1 MQKKLRQ
8 FSSNFHSMKTDRIKM
23 ALTSLGVILLL
34 SIYTATAAIPDRPE
48 PARFVNDLAGVF
60 VTSQCDSL
68 ESRLAA
74 YSDTTTTQIVVVTV
88 VDLEGQDAASYATE
102 VGQKWGVG
110 SGEFN
115 NGVVILVKP
124 KNDNGSGEVFIATGY
139 GLEGAIPDAYAKR
152 IINEIMIPNFIE
164 DDYFAAVAGACDKI
178 IRLADGEEFV
188 SSETGEDDGGF
199 IWIVVLLVA
208 LIIFYFTKSKGKG
221 GSSDGGS
228 TGSSSDRTTFRPK
241 VFPTG
246 GGFSSGSSTGRS
258 FGGGSFG
265 GGGAG
270 GRW

>member
-1 MQKKLRQ
+1 M
-8 FSSNFHSMKTDRIKM
+8 NADRIRM
-23 ALTSLGVILLL
+23 ALVSIGAIFLIFAATTS
-34 SIYTATAAIPDRPE
+34 AAVPSRPE

-60 VTSQCDSL
+60 QREQADSL
-68 ESRLAA
+68 ENRLAV

-88 VDLEGQDAASYATE
+88 ADLEGIDAATYATE
-102 VGQKWGVG
+102 IGESWGVG
-110 SGEFN
+110 SSEFD

-152 IINEIMIPNFIE
+152 IINEIMIPNFIK

-188 SSETGEDDGGF
+188 SSAGGENE
-199 IWIVVLLVA
+199 
-208 LIIFYFTKSKGKG
+208 G
-221 GSSDGGS
+221 GSMWIAVVFILLILYLVFRRKGSGGS
-228 TGSSSDRTTFRPK
+228 TTGGTTGGSAPGRTTVIHP
-241 VFPTG
+241 G
-246 GGFSSGSSTGRS
+246 GGFSGGSTSGRS

-270 GRW
+270 GKW

>member
-1 MQKKLRQ
+1 
-8 FSSNFHSMKTDRIKM
+8 MKTGRIKM

-152 IINEIMIPNFIE
+152 IINEIMIPNFIK

-188 SSETGEDDGGF
+188 SSSGGDDEGGSML
-199 IWIVVLLVA
+199 IVVLFIVLILYLV
-208 LIIFYFTKSKGKG
+208 FRRKTTG
-221 GSSDGGS
+221 GTSGGTGGTTGGS
-228 TGSSSDRTTFRPK
+228 TSKRTTVIP
-241 VFPTG
+241 PG
-246 GGFSSGSSTGRS
+246 GGFSGGNTSGRS

-270 GRW
+270 GRWLYIISEH

>member
-1 MQKKLRQ
+1 
-8 FSSNFHSMKTDRIKM
+8 M
-23 ALTSLGVILLL
+23 ALVSIGAIFLIFAATTS
-34 SIYTATAAIPDRPE
+34 AAVPSRPE

-60 VTSQCDSL
+60 QSGQTDSL
-68 ESRLAA
+68 ENRLAV

-88 VDLEGQDAASYATE
+88 ADLEGIDAATYATE
-102 VGQKWGVG
+102 IGESWGVG
-110 SGEFN
+110 SSEFD

-152 IINEIMIPNFIE
+152 IINEIMIPNFIK

-188 SSETGEDDGGF
+188 SSSGGENE
-199 IWIVVLLVA
+199 
-208 LIIFYFTKSKGKG
+208 G
-221 GSSDGGS
+221 GSMWIAVVFILLILYLVFRRKGSGGS
-228 TGSSSDRTTFRPK
+228 TTGGTTGGSAPGRTTVIHP
-241 VFPTG
+241 G
-246 GGFSSGSSTGRS
+246 GGFSGGGTSGRS

-270 GRW
+270 GKW

>member
-1 MQKKLRQ
+1 M
-8 FSSNFHSMKTDRIKM
+8 NADRIRM
-23 ALTSLGVILLL
+23 ALVSIGAIFLIFAATTS
-34 SIYTATAAIPDRPE
+34 AAVPSRPE

-60 VTSQCDSL
+60 QKGQTDSL
-68 ESRLAA
+68 ENRLAV

-88 VDLEGQDAASYATE
+88 ADLEGIDAATYATE
-102 VGQKWGVG
+102 IGESWGVG
-110 SGEFN
+110 SSEFD

-152 IINEIMIPNFIE
+152 IINEIMIPNFIK

-188 SSETGEDDGGF
+188 SSAGGENE
-199 IWIVVLLVA
+199 
-208 LIIFYFTKSKGKG
+208 G
-221 GSSDGGS
+221 GSMWIAVVFILLILYLVFRRKGSSGSTTGGTTGGS
-228 TGSSSDRTTFRPK
+228 APGRTTVIHP
-241 VFPTG
+241 G
-246 GGFSSGSSTGRS
+246 GGFSGGGTSGRS

-270 GRW
+270 GKW

>member
-1 MQKKLRQ
+1 M
-8 FSSNFHSMKTDRIKM
+8 NADRIRM
-23 ALTSLGVILLL
+23 ALV
-34 SIYTATAAIPDRPE
+34 SIGAIFLIFAATASAAVPSRPE

-60 VTSQCDSL
+60 RSGQTDSL
-68 ESRLAA
+68 ENRLTV

-88 VDLEGQDAASYATE
+88 ADLEGIDAATYATE
-102 VGQKWGVG
+102 IGESWGVG
-110 SGEFN
+110 SSEFD

-152 IINEIMIPNFIE
+152 IINEIMIPNFIK

-188 SSETGEDDGGF
+188 SSAGGENE
-199 IWIVVLLVA
+199 
-208 LIIFYFTKSKGKG
+208 G
-221 GSSDGGS
+221 GSMWIAVVFILLILYLVFRRKGSSGSTTGGTTGGS
-228 TGSSSDRTTFRPK
+228 APGRTTVIHP
-241 VFPTG
+241 G
-246 GGFSSGSSTGRS
+246 GGFSGGGTSGRS

-270 GRW
+270 GKW